1 MFIIKVYIPVTRVW
15 VARIMSGVPFGA
27 QMAWLSSNKTG
38 MPFDKIRVAPVTQL
52 AVTHG
57 LGAPET
63 LNGHPATTYGAGCI
77 TMG

>member
-1 MFIIKVYIPVTRVW
+1 
-15 VARIMSGVPFGA
+15 
-27 QMAWLSSNKTG
+27 MAWLSSNKTG
-38 MPFDKIRVAPVTQL
+38 MPFDKIRVEPVTQL

-77 TMG
+77 TMGWPLTNTLGLVTVGWACPA